1 MTNNSRRSLALAL
14 VAAAAGFTPAT
25 FAAVTDG
32 LVVHLP
38 FDSNFT
44 DATGRGNNG
53 TPVVQAEIGGAEPG
67 FVTGVIGAGAV
78 QLLTGQHVNLGAPAD
93 LAFGADT
100 DFSVAMWI
108 KSPSAGWTSDP
119 AFIGNKS
126 WASGGNLGW
135 VLAAQGNGGWKWNW
149 NSRVDGNGVGR
160 LDTPNIGVI
169 RDDVWHH
176 LVVSHTRTGDAVF
189 YADGVEVSR
198 ISIANRGDVD
208 TFDLGLEYNIGN
220 EGTGGYG
227 FANDTGAR
235 FSNLSVDDVGIWR
248 RALTSADV
256 AEIYGA
262 GLQGFNLATTASASS
277 FFKNISPAPSSSG
290 APAIPVIRAEIQAG
304 ASAINQ
310 ASVRMLLNGT
320 VVPATVT
327 QSGATTTVSF
337 AVPSLVPAG
346 STHTVRVEAK
356 DSANRDVVQEWS
368 FTVGN
373 YATLP
378 AAIARPVNT
387 AGASGL
393 LFRTVWASFVSGTL
407 PDTIARAE
415 AQLAGTLIDPTFGE
429 PYANDAL
436 VGPIGGYFGVG
447 VVNFEQSGVAA
458 GNLPGDTAFPGLE
471 TGDFN
476 NFATEAIAWL
486 ELSPGYYRFGVNSDD
501 GFALTSGFPPR
512 DVLDGIQVGS
522 FDGGRGSADSLLDV
536 VVTEAGLYPFRLI
549 HFEGGGG
556 ASLEF
561 FTVDTSTG
569 QRILVNNQTEAR
581 AVKAYQTSTG
591 APVLPYTRLVAPAV
605 GATGVRLDSS
615 ISLEIVDGGT
625 AVTTSGIQMT
635 VNGTAV
641 TPTRTRVGN
650 VSTVSFTPT
659 TPYPSDS
666 VVSVAV
672 SYTDGTTTKN
682 QSWTFR
688 TRPAPQPDA
697 ITGHWDFNTGDL
709 SATVGYA
716 LTYPGAAAQAATQFG
731 TTTSFGIPNIGGQA
745 ASVLRFAG
753 ASSREIY
760 YRMNHNAAPNGDG
773 SLVNRWTLVMDIL
786 FPENG
791 TGTWFSFG
799 QIDNLANGNDG
810 ELFVNFAER
819 TGDDIPDG
827 GIGIGG
833 QYTNQED
840 LETYI
845 QRGQWHRVVFAV
857 DYTDSNELGQAV
869 ITKFIDGK
877 KFQDQLRGTG
887 QVDGRHTLRVEY
899 LLFADE
905 DGESQL
911 AFVNSVQIRNYKM
924 TDADIAAL
932 GAPGSAGVPINVAVI
947 NPPVVVDDVVAAASL
962 SGGQVVLTWTG
973 GSGTFQIR
981 RKSALTDATWT
992 TVGTTTERTF
1002 TVPAGPAVGLYQIAY

>member
-14 VAAAAGFTPAT
+14 VAAAAGFSPAT

-78 QLLTGQHVNLGAPAD
+78 QLLTGQHVNLGAPTD

-277 FFKNISPAPSSSG
+277 FFKNISPAPGSSG
-290 APAIPVIRAEIQAG
+290 APALPLIRGEIQAG
-304 ASAINQ
+304 ASAINLE
-310 ASVRMLLNGT
+310 SVRMLVNGAAVT
-320 VVPATVT
+320 ATVS
-327 QSGATTTVSF
+327 QSGATTVVQYTIPTLL
-337 AVPSLVPAG
+337 AAG
-346 STHTVRVEAK
+346 SAQNVRIEAK

-378 AAIARPVNT
+378 AAIARPIAT
-387 AGASGL
+387 AGSAGI

-407 PDTIARAE
+407 PTTIARAE
-415 AQLAGTLIDPTFGE
+415 DQLAGTLIDPTFGE
-429 PYANDAL
+429 PYVNDA
-436 VGPIGGYFGVG
+436 VPGPINGFYAVNTI
-447 VVNFEQSGVAA
+447 NFEQSAA
-458 GNLPGDTAFPGLE
+458 SAGSIPGDVAYPGL
-471 TGDFN
+471 DPSDVN
-476 NFATEAIAWL
+476 SFATEATMWL
-486 ELSPGYYRFGVNSDD
+486 QLAPGYYRLGVNSDD
-501 GFALTSGFPPR
+501 GFALRSGAPPR
-512 DVLDGIQVGS
+512 DALDGINVGN
-522 FDGGRGSADSLLDV
+522 FDGGRGAADTLMDV

-556 ASLEF
+556 ASIEF
-561 FTVDTSTG
+561 FSVDVATG
-569 QRILVNNQTEAR
+569 QRILVNDGADAR
-581 AVKAYQTSTG
+581 AIKSFQTSTG
-591 APVLPYTRLVAPAV
+591 TPVSPFTRSVTPAV
-605 GATGVRLDSS
+605 NATGVRLDQT
-615 ISLEIVDGGT
+615 ITATIVDGASEVNT
-625 AVTTSGIQMT
+625 AGIQMT
-635 VNGTAV
+635 VNGETV
-641 TPTRTRVGN
+641 TPTRTRAGN
-650 VSTVSFTPT
+650 VSTVTYTPT
-659 TPYPSDS
+659 TPFPGASEVTIGLVYSDS
-666 VVSVAV
+666 A
-672 SYTDGTTTKN
+672 TTKN
-682 QSWTFR
+682 QSWKFA
-688 TRPAPQPDA
+688 TRPPPQPPA
-697 ITGHWDFNTGDL
+697 ITGHWDFNAGDL
-709 SATVGYA
+709 SPTVGYPLA
-716 LTYPGAAAQAATQFG
+716 YSGPAAQAATQFG
-731 TTTSFGIPNIGGQA
+731 TSASFGIPGIGGQ
-745 ASVLRFAG
+745 SVNVLRFAG
-753 ASSREIY
+753 ASTSDIY
-760 YRMNHNAAPNGDG
+760 YNMQHNAAPNGDG
-773 SLVNRWTLVMDIL
+773 SFVNLWTLIIDIH

-791 TGTWFSFG
+791 TGNWFSFC
-799 QIDNLANGNDG
+799 QIDSLVNSGDG
-810 ELFVNFAER
+810 DLFLNFAER
-819 TGDDIPDG
+819 TGDGIADG
-827 GIGIGG
+827 GPGIGG
-833 QYTNQED
+833 QYSNTED
-840 LETYI
+840 LETYV

-857 DYTDSNELGQAV
+857 DHTNNNEFEQAV
-869 ITKFIDGK
+869 ISKFIDGK
-877 KFQDQLRGTG
+877 LFNNQLRGAG
-887 QVDGRHTLRVEY
+887 QVDGRHTLRDR
-899 LLFADE
+899 LLLLADE

-911 AFVNSVQIRNYKM
+911 AYINAVQIRNYKM
-924 TDADIAAL
+924 TDAEILAL
-932 GAPGSAGVPINVAVI
+932 GAPGAAGIPINTAVI

-981 RKSALTDATWT
+981 RKAALTDATWT

-1002 TVPAGPAVGLYQIAY
+1002 TVPAADAVGLYQIAY